1 MLKAVLFDMD
11 GVLYDS
17 MPSHARAW
25 QETFLSRDIPCTY
38 EEFYLHEGRPGFSTI
53 NLVFQRTFNR
63 DASQEEIQEIYKQKS
78 DLFKQYDKQ
87 VVMPGIQE
95 LLAKVKACGLQ
106 MQIVTGSGQASL
118 LENLNKHFPGYFTKE
133 LMVTAYDVKHG
144 KPHPEPYLQ
153 GLKKGGIL
161 PHEAIVV
168 ENAPMGV
175 ESSVAAGIYTVA
187 VNTGPMPSTVLSD
200 AGANSLY
207 PSMQAFADDWEA
219 FFERMNENFKKT
231 GTS

>member
-1 MLKAVLFDMD
+1 MD

-25 QETFLSRDIPCTY
+25 QETFLSRNIPCSY

-63 DASQEEIQEIYKQKS
+63 QATEKEIQEIYRQKS
-78 DLFKQYDKQ
+78 DLFKKIDRQ
-87 VVMPGIQE
+87 VLMPGIQE
-95 LLAKVKACGLQ
+95 LLEQIKKDGLQ
-106 MQIVTGSGQASL
+106 IQIVTGSGQASL
-118 LENLNKHFPGYFTKE
+118 LDNLNKHFPGYFTRE

-153 GLKKGGIL
+153 GLKKGGIQA
-161 PHEAIVV
+161 HEAIVV

-175 ESSVAAGIYTVA
+175 ESSVAAHIYTVA
-187 VNTGPMPSTVLSD
+187 VNTGPLDPTILTD
-200 AGANSLY
+200 AGADCLY
-207 PSMQAFADDWEA
+207 PSVQAFADDWSS
-219 FFERMNENFKKT
+219 FYRKSQKDF
-231 GTS
+231 SVSL